1 MSQPSYRE
9 RFLTDLEGL
18 LAAGGRGTPSGKLLA
33 SVGRVAR
40 VACGDDDEGLGLP
53 ERAEALLDRARVAL
67 ANASLGVDAAS
78 AEAGSFGRW
87 LASPRGPFSAALT
100 ELDGLGA
107 IAAGLAELSPEA
119 PATRSLAAR
128 IDELAHQIRERARSE
143 RRPMFEA
150 AMAASALV
158 AERGVHPEHDAALLA
173 LADVVGLQLA
183 AALEGEPLDDE
194 AWKVRATE
202 PSVAERLG
210 ALLARALERP
220 SPLSVAPDMVELAAH
235 RWHHAP
241 ASVGDLVLHENAPE
255 TSARAERVEIL
266 PHLAASARRRARGRD
281 PPRLARALPAHAH
294 QRRARRTLLLAGGQP
309 GRPARLL
316 AHPGG
321 RGLRPGGGRAG
332 GAAAPPRRGLRSA
345 PG

>member
-100 ELDGLGA
+100 ELDSLGA

-119 PATRSLAAR
+119 PSTRSLAAR

-143 RRPMFEA
+143 RRSMFEA

-202 PSVAERLG
+202 PAVAERLG

-266 PHLAASARRRARGRD
+266 PGIWLRPLDGELEVETPPGSPAPCLLTLSNDEPGEPCSSREGNRAGQLVFSLTPAAEGYALVAGERVALLRRREGV
-281 PPRLARALPAHAH
+281 
-294 QRRARRTLLLAGGQP
+294 
-309 GRPARLL
+309 
-316 AHPGG
+316 
-321 RGLRPGGGRAG
+321 
-332 GAAAPPRRGLRSA
+332 
-345 PG
+345 

>member
-9 RFLTDLEGL
+9 RFLADLEGL
-18 LAAGGRGTPSGKLLA
+18 LASGGRGAPPGRVLA
-33 SVGRVAR
+33 AVGRVAR

-53 ERAEALLDRARVAL
+53 DRAESLLDRARVAF
-67 ANASLGVDAAS
+67 AGARLGEAAPP
-78 AEAGSFGRW
+78 AEAGAFGRW
-87 LASPRGPFSAALT
+87 LAAPRGPFSAALA

-107 IAAGLAELSPEA
+107 VAAGLAELDPEA
-119 PATRSLAAR
+119 PAARPLAAR
-128 IDELAHQIRERARSE
+128 IDGLAGAIRERAAAE

-202 PSVAERLG
+202 PALAERLG

-220 SPLSVAPDMVELAAH
+220 APLAVAPDMVELAAH
-235 RWHHAP
+235 GWHRAP
-241 ASVGDLVLHENAPE
+241 ASVGDLVLHESAPDP
-255 TSARAERVEIL
+255 AAEPVEIW
-266 PHLAASARRRARGRD
+266 
-281 PPRLARALPAHAH
+281 
-294 QRRARRTLLLAGGQP
+294 
-309 GRPARLL
+309 
-316 AHPGG
+316 
-321 RGLRPGGGRAG
+321 
-332 GAAAPPRRGLRSA
+332 
-345 PG
+345 